1 MEFAAVMLALFV
13 LFVVGIVL
21 LGFFHPKSG
30 AEVLG
35 WQTSHAPEREELDE
49 LEDLTQLLEATNAKR
64 RARGEPERTVED
76 VENELRGG

>member
-1 MEFAAVMLALFV
+1 MSFATVMILLFV
-13 LFVVGIVL
+13 VFAVGIVL

-30 AEVLG
+30 AEVLR
-35 WQTSHAPEREELDE
+35 WQPTRAPEQEELDE
-49 LEDLTQLLEATNAKR
+49 LEDLSQLLEATNAKR

>member
-1 MEFAAVMLALFV
+1 MELATVMLVLLV

-21 LGFFHPKSG
+21 LGFYHPKSG
-30 AEVLG
+30 AEVLR
-35 WQTSHAPEREELDE
+35 WQPTRRPEQEEVDE

-64 RARGEPERTVED
+64 RARGMPERTVED